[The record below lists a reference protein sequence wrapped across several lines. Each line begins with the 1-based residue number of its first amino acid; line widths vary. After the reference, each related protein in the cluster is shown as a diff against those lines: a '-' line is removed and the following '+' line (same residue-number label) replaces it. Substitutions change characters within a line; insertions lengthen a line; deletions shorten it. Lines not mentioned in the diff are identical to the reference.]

1 MHIRP
6 IHNDDDHKAALQLI
20 EQLWGAEPGTEEG
33 DALDVLATLVE
44 RYEEERFPMPQP
56 DPVAILHAF
65 MEARDLSQSDLA
77 DVLGSRSRA
86 SEILTGRRALAIEH
100 IRRIRQAWKLPA
112 DLLIG
117 EPEHE
122 HA

>member
-6 IHNDDDHKAALQLI
+6 IHTADDHRAALQLI
-20 EQLWGAEPGTEEG
+20 EQLWGADPGTEEG

-44 RYEEERFPMPQP
+44 RYEEEHFPLPDA
-56 DPVAILHAF
+56 DPVAVLQAAMDERGF
-65 MEARDLSQSDLA
+65 SQSDLA
-77 DVLGSRSRA
+77 EVLGSRSRA
-86 SEILTGRRALAIEH
+86 SEILSGRRPLALEH
-100 IRRIRQAWKLPA
+100 IRRIHHAWKVPA

-117 EPEHE
+117 APELA